1 MQNNRKLIGM
11 CHNRP
16 DLVIINSEQFGY
28 HIDTYYYCKYLRYK
42 YNITYIGWD
51 HGQKKI
57 ELPGIQV
64 EYAGR
69 TGGLFRI
76 FRILRIILD
85 KTSSRHTIIFLKY
98 FKGISTVI
106 RLLRR
111 QNPIVL
117 DIRTGSDNQSMV
129 KRCIQD
135 FNMKLECKLFSNITI
150 ISESLAFKIGLA
162 RRATILPL
170 GADVISHT
178 EKHYDRLDL
187 LYVGS
192 LYNRNIDKAVEG
204 FARFYREYKQKI
216 PIKFTIIGE
225 GLGDETAL
233 LKKCTREQGV
243 EDIVHILGMVP
254 HNRLQKYFDTHNIGV
269 SYIPMTDYY
278 DVQPPTKTFEYLL
291 SGLAVIGT
299 ATSENR
305 RVINNSNGILTN
317 DSTEGFYS
325 GLVGL
330 STKLKTFDST
340 RIRQN
345 ALQFSWKR
353 ITDGLD
359 CYLRTLSRPFDVP
372 IGETVIE
379 APSRKISTEEKGPK
393 QINGNSHRQ

>member
-1 MQNNRKLIGM
+1 M
-11 CHNRP
+11 CQNRP

-28 HIDTYYYCKYLRYK
+28 HIDTYYYCKYLRDK
-42 YNITYIGWD
+42 YQITYIGWD
-51 HGQKKI
+51 HGQEKI
-57 ELPGIQV
+57 EIPGIQV

-69 TGGLFRI
+69 TGGPFRI

-85 KTSSRHTIIFLKY
+85 KTSSRRTIIFLQY

-106 RLLRR
+106 RLLRPH
-111 QNPIVL
+111 NPIVL
-117 DIRTGSDNQSMV
+117 DIRTGSDDQSRV
-129 KRCIQD
+129 KRYIQD
-135 FNMKLECKLFSNITI
+135 LNMKLECKFFRNITI
-150 ISESLAFKIGLA
+150 ISESLASKIGLA
-162 RRATILPL
+162 QRATLLPL

-204 FARFYREYKQKI
+204 FARFYMEYKQKLS
-216 PIKFTIIGE
+216 IKFTIIGE

-233 LKKCTREQGV
+233 LKKCAREQGL
-243 EDIVHILGMVP
+243 EDIVQILGMVP
-254 HNRLQKYFDTHNIGV
+254 HNQLQKYFDTHNIGV

-291 SGLAVIGT
+291 SGLVVIGT

-305 RVINNSNGILTN
+305 LVINNSNGILTN

-325 GLVGL
+325 GLVEL

-340 RIRQN
+340 SIRQN
-345 ALQFSWKR
+345 ALQFGWKR
-353 ITDGLD
+353 IADGLD

-372 IGETVIE
+372 AGEAVIGV
-379 APSRKISTEEKGPK
+379 PSRKISTEEKEPK
-393 QINGNSHRQ
+393 QKNENSHRQ